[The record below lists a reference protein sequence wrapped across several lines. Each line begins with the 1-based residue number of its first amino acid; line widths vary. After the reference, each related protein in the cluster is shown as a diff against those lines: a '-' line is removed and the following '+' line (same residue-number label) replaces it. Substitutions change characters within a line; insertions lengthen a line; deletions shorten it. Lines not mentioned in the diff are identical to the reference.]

1 MQTPSSASS
10 RQPIYAST
18 PFQRNA
24 PCNLQQELE
33 AEAVCLTY

>member
-18 PFQRNA
+18 PFQRSA
-24 PCNLQQELE
+24 PYNLQQELE
-33 AEAVCLTY
+33 AETACLV